1 MKDDEFVI
9 EVDLNEYE
17 DWNNDLTVMM
27 GVVKT

>member
-9 EVDLNEYE
+9 EADLDGYE
-17 DWNNDLTVMM
+17 DWNNDLTVTM

>member
-1 MKDDEFVI
+1 MKDYEFVI
-9 EVDLNEYE
+9 EADLDEYE

>member
-1 MKDDEFVI
+1 MKEDEIVI
-9 EVDLNEYE
+9 EADLDEYE

>member
-9 EVDLNEYE
+9 EADLDEYE
-17 DWNNDLTVMM
+17 DWNNDLTVTM